1 MCVYVCMEAGKRRGG
16 GGERGGGSP
25 CVFIYLFMCLY
36 FSFFVVYFSSIND

>member
-1 MCVYVCMEAGKRRGG
+1 MCICVYGGREAEGG